1 MLRLRTF
8 GSPAVE
14 RDGVVPEGAATQRKP
29 LALLTLLAAAG
40 ERGHSRDQLLAY
52 LWPETG
58 PDRAPHRLNQA
69 LHALRRDLAAERLF
83 LGSVKLRLNPEI
95 ISSDLDDFQKAHAAG
110 DMEGAVA
117 LYRGHFLDGF
127 HLRNAPEFDR
137 WMEAERSRLLRICN
151 DALEALAASAAAA
164 GDARAAALWWRR
176 LADQDLY
183 SSRVTVHL
191 MHALAASGNR
201 ADALQVARSYQERM
215 ETELEAV
222 PNPAVVALSEN
233 LRKQPAGPPPPP
245 PASAVSIAV
254 LPLALLGADPSLG
267 HFAEG
272 LIEEVMA
279 ALGRIEGVRV
289 VARISVT
296 GLLGMGLEARE
307 LGRRLDAR
315 AILEGSIRQAENR
328 LRVNANLVNV
338 PDGCRVWS
346 GSFDGLV
353 DDPFAA
359 QERLAHD
366 IIDGLRKALDA
377 LRSG

>member
-1 MLRLRTF
+1 
-8 GSPAVE
+8 
-14 RDGVVPEGAATQRKP
+14 
-29 LALLTLLAAAG
+29 
-40 ERGHSRDQLLAY
+40 
-52 LWPETG
+52 
-58 PDRAPHRLNQA
+58 
-69 LHALRRDLAAERLF
+69 
-83 LGSVKLRLNPEI
+83 
-95 ISSDLDDFQKAHAAG
+95 
-110 DMEGAVA
+110 
-117 LYRGHFLDGF
+117 
-127 HLRNAPEFDR
+127 
-137 WMEAERSRLLRICN
+137 
-151 DALEALAASAAAA
+151 
-164 GDARAAALWWRR
+164 
-176 LADQDLY
+176 
-183 SSRVTVHL
+183 
-191 MHALAASGNR
+191 
-201 ADALQVARSYQERM
+201 
-215 ETELEAV
+215 
-222 PNPAVVALSEN
+222 
-233 LRKQPAGPPPPP
+233 
-245 PASAVSIAV
+245 V